1 MKTIRIVVLAILA
14 LTLVGGAAVFA
25 ATPEKPMSDR
35 AGYPC
40 PNCVGTQYGWY
51 CISANWMR
59 HDYNSQVGDINYF
72 KPNCVW
78 SHYADCTVNC
88 VCAPAGYP
96 DYCGNW

>member
-25 ATPEKPMSDR
+25 AAPEAKNEVSIT
-35 AGYPC
+35 APC
-40 PNCVGTQYGWY
+40 TNCTGTQYGWW
-51 CISANWMR
+51 CISENWMR
-59 HDYNSQVGDINYF
+59 YDLNSQVGDINYF